1 MVVNGSCQTP
11 GWDSTYAR
19 VCQCKSPTWGETGH
33 CLLISDALEGCPQ
46 CWGWSCVWRCL
57 YHIMA
62 MWISG
67 PVGIPLIECFLLGL
81 LEFTCQDN
89 IFINTQYLIFGGNR
103 GLSILRSAIFIRHF
117 LVWKKKCSFKKIHNP
132 LFETLGAS
140 CFSEFVIF
148 LILEKEYGAYTISII
163 SQGGP
168 GHPHNQTN

>member
-11 GWDSTYAR
+11 GWDFTYAR

-33 CLLISDALEGCPQ
+33 CLLISDAPEGCPQ

-62 MWISG
+62 MWTSG

-89 IFINTQYLIFGGNR
+89 VFINTQYLIFGGNR
-103 GLSILRSAIFIRHF
+103 GLSILRPSHF
-117 LVWKKKCSFKKIHNP
+117 YQALFDVEKKKLIQTDPQSIIRDSWGLLFFRIHN
-132 LFETLGAS
+132 
-140 CFSEFVIF
+140 FSDFRKGIWC
-148 LILEKEYGAYTISII
+148 IYHKHYIPRGSR
-163 SQGGP
+163 SP
-168 GHPHNQTN
+168 S